1 MKNIVAIV
9 GRPNVGKSTLFNVL
23 AGKDVAIVENT
34 PGVTRDRI
42 YVDVDWNG
50 KTFTIV
56 DTGGIEPKTNDA
68 LLKHMRRQAE
78 IAIDTANVIV
88 FMVDAKQGLTDADFQ
103 IAAMLK
109 KSRKQIIV
117 VVNKLDN
124 MRDITPM
131 YEFYN
136 LGLGDPFPISAKQRL
151 AIGDMLDEVV
161 KYIDEDEEDAHDD
174 CIKVAVIGKPNA
186 GKSSL
191 INRILNE
198 DRLVVSD
205 VAGTTRD
212 SIDTFVEVNGKK
224 YMFIDT
230 AGIRRKGKIEQGIE
244 KYSLIRTL
252 NSIEKCDVGLIM
264 MDAEEGVTAQDTKI
278 AGMLHEKGKGAILIM
293 NKWDLIEK
301 DNHTMKKFEEDM
313 NEEFKYMDYAEKM
326 FISAKTGQRVDKIF
340 ETIDK
345 IYENRQ
351 RRITTGVLNQVL
363 YEAMELHD
371 TPNDKGRYLKIFYMT
386 QVEVNPPTFALFVND
401 SKLMHF
407 SYMRYLEN
415 KLRENFDFS
424 GTPIKLFTRSR
435 GDNNEA
441 K

>member
-42 YVDVDWNG
+42 YIDVDWNG
-50 KTFTIV
+50 KSFTVV
-56 DTGGIEPKTNDA
+56 DTGGIEPKTNDMI
-68 LLKHMRRQAE
+68 LKHMRRQAE

-103 IAAMLK
+103 IASMLK
-109 KSRKQIIV
+109 KSRKQVIV

-136 LGLGDPFPISAKQRL
+136 LGLGDPFPISAKQKL
-151 AIGDMLDEVV
+151 AIGDMLDEIV
-161 KYIDEDEEDAHDD
+161 KYIKDEEEVVRDD
-174 CIKVAVIGKPNA
+174 VIKVAVIGKPNA

-191 INRILNE
+191 INRILKE

-212 SIDTFVEVNGKK
+212 SIDTYVKFNNKE

-230 AGIRRKGKIEQGIE
+230 AGIRKKGKIEPGIE
-244 KYSLIRTL
+244 KYSLLRTL
-252 NSIEKCDVGLIM
+252 DSIDKCDVGLIM

-278 AGMLHEKGKGAILIM
+278 AGMLHEKGKGAILVM

-301 DNHTMKKFEEDM
+301 DNKTMKKYEEDM
-313 NEEFKYMDYAEKM
+313 NEEFKYMDYAKKM

-340 ETIDK
+340 EEIDK
-345 IYENRQ
+345 IYENRH

-363 YEAMELHD
+363 YEAMEMHE
-371 TPNDKGRYLKIFYMT
+371 TPNDKGRYLKIYYMT
-386 QVEVNPPTFALFVND
+386 QVDENPPTFALFVND

-407 SYMRYLEN
+407 SYMRYIEN

-424 GTPIKLFTRSR
+424 GTPIKLFTK
-435 GDNNEA
+435 A
-441 K
+441 KGEDK

>member
-42 YVDVDWNG
+42 YIDVDWNG
-50 KTFTIV
+50 KSFTVV
-56 DTGGIEPKTNDA
+56 DTGGIEPKTNDMI
-68 LLKHMRRQAE
+68 LKHMRRQAE

-103 IAAMLK
+103 IASMLK
-109 KSRKQIIV
+109 KSRKQVIV

-136 LGLGDPFPISAKQRL
+136 LGLGDPFPISAKQKL
-151 AIGDMLDEVV
+151 AIGDMLDEIV
-161 KYIDEDEEDAHDD
+161 KYIDDEEETIPDNV
-174 CIKVAVIGKPNA
+174 IKVAVIGKPNA

-198 DRLVVSD
+198 ERLVVSD

-212 SIDTFVEVNGKK
+212 SIDTFVKFNGKE

-230 AGIRRKGKIEQGIE
+230 AGIRRKGKIEPGIE

-252 NSIEKCDVGLIM
+252 DSIEKCDVGLIM

-278 AGMLHEKGKGAILIM
+278 AGMLHEKGKGAILVM

-301 DNHTMKKFEEDM
+301 DNKTMKKYEEDM
-313 NEEFKYMDYAEKM
+313 NEEFKYMDYAKKM

-340 ETIDK
+340 EEIDK
-345 IYENRQ
+345 IYENRH

-363 YEAMELHD
+363 YEAMELHE
-371 TPNDKGRYLKIFYMT
+371 TPNDKGRYLKIYYMT
-386 QVEVNPPTFALFVND
+386 QVDENPPTFALFVND

-424 GTPIKLFTRSR
+424 GTPIKLFTR
-435 GDNNEA
+435 A
-441 K
+441 KGEEK

>member
-34 PGVTRDRI
+34 PCVTRDRI

-50 KTFTIV
+50 KSFTVV
-56 DTGGIEPKTNDA
+56 DTGGIEPKTNDMI
-68 LLKHMRRQAE
+68 LKHMRRQAE
-78 IAIDTANVIV
+78 IAIETANVIV

-103 IAAMLK
+103 IASMLK
-109 KSRKQIIV
+109 KSKKEVIV

-136 LGLGDPFPISAKQRL
+136 LGLGDPFPISAKQKL

-161 KYIDEDEEDAHDD
+161 KYIEDEEEIVRDD
-174 CIKVAVIGKPNA
+174 VIKVAVIGKPNA

-191 INRILNE
+191 INKILKE

-212 SIDTFVEVNGKK
+212 AIDTFVKYNGKE

-252 NSIEKCDVGLIM
+252 NSIEKCDVGIIL
-264 MDAEEGVTAQDTKI
+264 MDASEGVTAQDTKI
-278 AGMLHEKGKGAILIM
+278 AGLLHEKGKGAILVM

-301 DNHTMKKFEEDM
+301 DNKTVKKYEEKM
-313 NEEFKYMDYAEKM
+313 NEEFKYMDYAKKM

-340 ETIDK
+340 EEIDK
-345 IYENRQ
+345 IYENRH

-371 TPNDKGRYLKIFYMT
+371 TPNDKGKYLRIYYMT
-386 QVEVNPPTFALFVND
+386 QVDENPPTFALFVND

-407 SYMRYLEN
+407 SYLRYIEN

-424 GTPIKLFTRSR
+424 GTPIKLFTR
-435 GDNNEA
+435 A
-441 K
+441 KGENKDE

>member
-42 YVDVDWNG
+42 YIDVDWNG
-50 KTFTIV
+50 KSFTVV
-56 DTGGIEPKTNDA
+56 DTGGIEPKTNDMI
-68 LLKHMRRQAE
+68 LKHMRKQAE
-78 IAIDTANVIV
+78 IAIDTADVIV

-103 IAAMLK
+103 IASMLK
-109 KSRKQIIV
+109 KSRKQVIV

-136 LGLGDPFPISAKQRL
+136 LGLGDPFPISAKQKL
-151 AIGDMLDEVV
+151 AIGDMLDEIV
-161 KYIDEDEEDAHDD
+161 KYINDEEEPVRDD
-174 CIKVAVIGKPNA
+174 VIKVAVIGKPNA

-191 INRILNE
+191 INRILKE

-212 SIDTFVEVNGKK
+212 SIDTYVKFNNKE

-230 AGIRRKGKIEQGIE
+230 AGIRKKGKIEPGIE
-244 KYSLIRTL
+244 KYSLLRTL
-252 NSIEKCDVGLIM
+252 DSIDKCDVGLIM

-278 AGMLHEKGKGAILIM
+278 AGMLHEKGKGAILVM

-301 DNHTMKKFEEDM
+301 DNKTMKKYEEDM
-313 NEEFKYMDYAEKM
+313 NEEFKYMDYAKKM

-340 ETIDK
+340 DEIDK
-345 IYENRQ
+345 IYENRH

-363 YEAMELHD
+363 YEAMELHE
-371 TPNDKGRYLKIFYMT
+371 TPNDKGRYLKIYYMT
-386 QVEVNPPTFALFVND
+386 QVDENPPTFALFVND

-407 SYMRYLEN
+407 SYMRYIEN

-424 GTPIKLFTRSR
+424 GTPIKLFTRAK
-435 GDNNEA
+435 GDE

>member
-42 YVDVDWNG
+42 YIDVDWNG
-50 KTFTIV
+50 KSFTVV
-56 DTGGIEPKTNDA
+56 DTGGIEPKTNDMI
-68 LLKHMRRQAE
+68 LKHMRKQAE
-78 IAIDTANVIV
+78 IAIDTADVIV

-103 IAAMLK
+103 IASMLK

-136 LGLGDPFPISAKQRL
+136 LGLGDPFPISAKQKL
-151 AIGDMLDEVV
+151 AIGDMLDEIV
-161 KYIDEDEEDAHDD
+161 KYIKDEEEVVRDD
-174 CIKVAVIGKPNA
+174 VIKVAVIGKPNA

-191 INRILNE
+191 INRILKE

-212 SIDTFVEVNGKK
+212 SIDTYVKFNNKE

-230 AGIRRKGKIEQGIE
+230 AGIRKKGKIEPGIE
-244 KYSLIRTL
+244 KYSLLRTL
-252 NSIEKCDVGLIM
+252 DSIDKCDVGLIM

-301 DNHTMKKFEEDM
+301 DNKTMKKYEEDM
-313 NEEFKYMDYAEKM
+313 NEEFKYMDYAKKM

-340 ETIDK
+340 EEIDK
-345 IYENRQ
+345 IYENRH

-363 YEAMELHD
+363 YEAMELHE
-371 TPNDKGRYLKIFYMT
+371 TPNDKGRYLKIYYMT
-386 QVEVNPPTFALFVND
+386 QVDENPPTFALFVND

-407 SYMRYLEN
+407 SYLRYLEN

-424 GTPIKLFTRSR
+424 GTPIKLFTRAK
-435 GDNNEA
+435 GDKE
-441 K
+441 